1 MDDLSPSK
9 ICADEVHKIAILD
22 IRIMNADRNT
32 ANLLCRRREDNS
44 LELVPI
50 DHGYS
55 LRSIADVSWMDW
67 PQLKEVN
74 IVKQRFLATSSMC
87 FRVQSLT
94 VTMCLLLQP
103 LSEKSKNYVLK
114 LDIDADINILKEK
127 LNICQEAVDYFRSSS
142 KLLQEGVKA
151 GLTLY
156 DIAIMCCRNDDLGEI
171 P

>member
-1 MDDLSPSK
+1 
-9 ICADEVHKIAILD
+9 
-22 IRIMNADRNT
+22 
-32 ANLLCRRREDNS
+32 
-44 LELVPI
+44 
-50 DHGYS
+50 
-55 LRSIADVSWMDW
+55 
-67 PQLKEVN
+67 
-74 IVKQRFLATSSMC
+74 MC

-103 LSEKSKNYVLK
+103 LSEKAKNYVLK

>member
-1 MDDLSPSK
+1 
-9 ICADEVHKIAILD
+9 
-22 IRIMNADRNT
+22 
-32 ANLLCRRREDNS
+32 
-44 LELVPI
+44 
-50 DHGYS
+50 
-55 LRSIADVSWMDW
+55 
-67 PQLKEVN
+67 
-74 IVKQRFLATSSMC
+74 MC

-103 LSEKSKNYVLK
+103 LSEKAKNYVLK

-171 P
+171 PSKLEILSNMAAELATTAVENGRWHHTAAVNAIAEQLSPARGQQGFVIERRRIFRQAQDGGLRKVGVAVGLHDTSSPLK